1 MRIALALL
9 FSFLCLTSNA
19 QILKKTF
26 KFATFYTA
34 FSGNNS
40 VADENLLSVS
50 TGQLQSTL
58 VPTPFDYSFTAGIRK
73 IARFGYENRAN
84 VFYSGEEKTYSDAAT
99 VGKVKGFEFLF
110 EGAYKRQRGQEFL
123 NQNHFL
129 RYVGSHFIAKV
140 EYLQDGFA
148 DVEYFEASQ
157 RARINVNKKLS
168 FNAGLAQRASMPYGY
183 DPLSDWLLAN
193 NSIHYTYLAL
203 QEGYSVDFAT
213 NEFLS
218 PDGLVVANSIE
229 VWEEVV
235 IPEVLSDYVD
245 RKTGELSQKIEY
257 SLVAGFDFYHYEKKC
272 WMHCWANVMPYH
284 LDLGDEF
291 SYHNFNNGE
300 QWMDYSGG
308 LIFGVRFNKSL
319 GMFLEGKYNKYW
331 NRAWHDFSVGVNYV
345 II

>member
-1 MRIALALL
+1 MKGILVLL
-9 FSFLCLTSNA
+9 FSILCFGVSGQA
-19 QILKKTF
+19 LKKTL

-40 VADENLLSVS
+40 VADNNLYSVS
-50 TGQLQSTL
+50 TGQLQSML
-58 VPTPFDYSFTAGIRK
+58 VATPFDYSFTAGIRK

-84 VFYSGEEKTYSDAAT
+84 AFYSGKEKTYGDAST

-110 EGAYKRQRGQEFL
+110 EGAYVRQRGQEFL

-129 RYVGSHFIAKV
+129 RYVGDHFIAKV

-193 NSIHYTYLAL
+193 NNIHYTQLAL
-203 QEGYSVDFAT
+203 QEGYNADFGT

-218 PDGLVVANSIE
+218 PDGEVVANSVE
-229 VWEEVV
+229 VWEEIV
-235 IPEVLSDYVD
+235 IPGVLNDYVD
-245 RKTGELSQKIEY
+245 RKISELPQKIEY
-257 SLVAGFDFYHYEKKC
+257 SVVAGFDFYHYEKKF

-319 GMFLEGKYNKYW
+319 GVFLEGKYNKYW
-331 NRAWHDFSVGVNYV
+331 NRTWHDFSVGINYV